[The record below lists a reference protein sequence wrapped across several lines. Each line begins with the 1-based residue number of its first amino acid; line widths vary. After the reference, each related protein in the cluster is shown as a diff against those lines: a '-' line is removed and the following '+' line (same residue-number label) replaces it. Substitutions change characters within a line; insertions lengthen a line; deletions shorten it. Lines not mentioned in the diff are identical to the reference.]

1 MLQIEQL
8 SCSLCCLQFTAK
20 MTTDEKTYY
29 IDETVGEDSQSTAGT
44 AEKPFKT
51 VSFAFLQHS
60 EAQYLVRDGDEWKS
74 GTLHLANCE
83 EYLLTAFS

>member
-8 SCSLCCLQFTAK
+8 SYSLCFLQFIAK

-29 IDETVGEDSQSTAGT
+29 IDETAGEDSQSTAGT

-51 VSFAFLQHS
+51 VSFAFLQHN
-60 EAQYLVRDGDEWKS
+60 EAQYLVRDGDEWKH
-74 GTLHLANCE
+74 GTLQLANYE
-83 EYLLTAFS
+83 GYLLTAFS